1 MAKSIHSVTQSK
13 TPLFQQPSISSWK
26 KNSLNQREF
35 KVSRRSSTSSSS
47 SSGVFSGTSK
57 CSVVVS
63 MNKAEDRAA
72 HHTKSINPSVQE
84 SHVKISPVPRPNAA
98 VGGLFL
104 LHLYDV
110 SLTLFIF
117 FCLIC
122 LAFFPWIDNSYKS
135 KRVCMHTRWQEGGW
149 FVFHVTNTGNI
160 CSCIFFFF
168 AKQNT

>member
-1 MAKSIHSVTQSK
+1 MAKSIHTVTQSK

-35 KVSRRSSTSSSS
+35 KVSRRSSSS

-63 MNKAEDRAA
+63 INKAEDHAA

-84 SHVKISPVPRPNAA
+84 SHVKISPVPRPNAT
-98 VGGLFL
+98 VGRLFL
-104 LHLYDV
+104 LHLYDIL
-110 SLTLFIF
+110 LTLFIF
-117 FCLIC
+117 FCLTC

-135 KRVCMHTRWQEGGW
+135 RRVCMHNGWQEGGW
-149 FVFHVTNTGNI
+149 FVFYITNTGNI
-160 CSCIFFFF
+160 RSWIFFFF
-168 AKQNT
+168 PKQNM